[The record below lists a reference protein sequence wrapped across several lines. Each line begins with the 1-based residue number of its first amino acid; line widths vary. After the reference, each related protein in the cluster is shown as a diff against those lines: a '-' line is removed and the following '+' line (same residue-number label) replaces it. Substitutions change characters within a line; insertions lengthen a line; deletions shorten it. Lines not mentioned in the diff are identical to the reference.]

1 MKQEIK
7 RKDGTQNP
15 AVGQSKEP
23 GFVARWTWLSAG
35 HTGST
40 RAWPVAFPHLSL
52 CGLRPATQ
60 LHSSRWG
67 RVTLLQ
73 LWGEG
78 RGYVCGGV
86 AYSTQPSVLSVVF
99 LGYSGLFLADLVRP
113 WALLLALESVPWPCF
128 SLQGSFPGPGS

>member
-35 HTGST
+35 HAGST
-40 RAWPVAFPHLSL
+40 RARPVAFPHLSP

-60 LHSSRWG
+60 LRSSRWG
-67 RVTLLQ
+67 RLTLLQ
-73 LWGEG
+73 LWGG
-78 RGYVCGGV
+78 GQRVCVRGVWLT
-86 AYSTQPSVLSVVF
+86 APS
-99 LGYSGLFLADLVRP
+99 P
-113 WALLLALESVPWPCF
+113 QC
-128 SLQGSFPGPGS
+128 